1 MEVSLQSGRQVLCDV
16 AEVTDAAAARR
27 AVVHCAELIGM
38 SESDRSNVAIS
49 VTEMAT
55 NVIKHA
61 SRGQIIV
68 DSVLQN
74 GACGLRMLAV
84 DKGPGISNIAR
95 ALEDGRSTAGTAGN
109 GLGAIRRLAT
119 RFDIYSYPAKGTCV
133 LAEFW
138 SRDSAAKNE
147 SDIEVGVLTVPFPGE
162 SVSGDGWSSRTVP
175 GGLLLMLADG
185 LGHGF
190 YAAEAARV
198 VERLIKETPS
208 TSPAVILQDAHDA
221 LKKTRGAA
229 VAVAAINCENGSL
242 CFAGVGNISATLLTR
257 QSSRGMASHNGTA
270 GHEIRRLQEFVFPW
284 NPDNLLVMHSDGL
297 SARWDLSDYPGIW
310 NRSPSIIAAVL
321 HRDFARER
329 DDATVLVAKSV

>member
-1 MEVSLQSGRQVLCDV
+1 MEISLQSARQVFCDV
-16 AEVTDAAAARR
+16 AEATDAAAARR
-27 AVVHCAELIGM
+27 AVVHCAEQIGM
-38 SESDRSNVAIS
+38 AESERSNVAIS

-61 SRGQIIV
+61 SRGKIIV
-68 DSVLQN
+68 DSIRQN
-74 GACGLRMLAV
+74 GSCGLRILAL
-84 DKGPGISNIAR
+84 DKGPGISNIAT
-95 ALEDGRSTAGTAGN
+95 ALEDGRSSAGTAGN

-138 SRDSAAKNE
+138 PGAVPKTG
-147 SDIEVGVLTVPFPGE
+147 SDIEVGVVSVPFPGE

-190 YAAEAARV
+190 YAAEAAREA
-198 VERLIKETPS
+198 ERLVNETTS
-208 TSPAVILQDAHDA
+208 TSPAVILQDVHDA
-221 LKKTRGAA
+221 LRKTRGAA
-229 VAVAAINCENGSL
+229 VAVAAMDCENGRL

-257 QSSRGMASHNGTA
+257 QNSRGMASHNGTA
-270 GHEIRRLQEFVFPW
+270 GHEVRKVQEFAFPW

-297 SARWDLSDYPGIW
+297 SGRWDLGDYPGLW
-310 NRSPSIIAAVL
+310 NKPSSVIAAVL
-321 HRDFARER
+321 YRDFARGR
-329 DDATVLVAKSV
+329 DDATILVAKGV